1 MAILGRQLDGPT
13 GIYVLM
19 GGEFHNL
26 PSAVAGLPAS
36 QPIEAYSAAAR

>member
-26 PSAVAGLPAS
+26 PSAVAGAGRAGL
-36 QPIEAYSAAAR
+36 IEAYSAAAR

>member
-26 PSAVAGLPAS
+26 PSVVAGFPAS